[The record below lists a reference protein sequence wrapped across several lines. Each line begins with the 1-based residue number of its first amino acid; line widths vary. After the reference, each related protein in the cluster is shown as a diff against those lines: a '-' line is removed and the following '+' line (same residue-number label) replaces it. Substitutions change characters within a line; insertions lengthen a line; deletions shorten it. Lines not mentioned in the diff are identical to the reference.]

1 MISRVPV
8 GVVDELDVFWPPAA
22 QRLDASIRVR
32 LNRGAVRFRV
42 MPPVDETGLGQ
53 TTPQH
58 QQHHRDH
65 NPEHGDQH
73 VSRHQRSVQL
83 HSDIGMCLGA
93 SDTRILEGASRLWNK
108 AMPSTRCWEA
118 AADCWWAR
126 RDSNPRPRDY
136 ESPALTAELQALQ
149 RVTPIFRTSCGDPLW
164 DTPTFQACDS
174 GDVEA
179 VKGSLH

>member
-8 GVVDELDVFWPPAA
+8 GVVDELDVFRPPAA

-32 LNRGAVRFRV
+32 LNRGAVHFRV
-42 MPPVDETGLGQ
+42 MPPVDETGLCQ
-53 TTPQH
+53 TAPQH
-58 QQHHRDH
+58 QQHHRCH
-65 NPEHGDQH
+65 NPEHREQH

-83 HSDIGMCLGA
+83 HRDIGMCLGA
-93 SDTRILEGASRLWNK
+93 SDTRILEGSSRLWNRTH
-108 AMPSTRCWEA
+108 AIDVLLEVA
-118 AADCWWAR
+118 AGCWWAR